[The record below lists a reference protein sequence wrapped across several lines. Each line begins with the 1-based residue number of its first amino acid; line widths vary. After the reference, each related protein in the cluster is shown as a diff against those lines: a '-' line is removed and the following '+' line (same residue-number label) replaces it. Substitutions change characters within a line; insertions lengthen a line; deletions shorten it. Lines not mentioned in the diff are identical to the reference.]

1 MMAVNLGLRGP
12 EEARNLVEYCNHKSG
27 SYYSD
32 LRIKHGVKEPHNIK
46 LWCLGNEMDG
56 DWQIGHKTA
65 YEYGRIASESAKVM
79 KWVDPDIELVLSG
92 SSNLGMKT
100 FGDWELQTL
109 DLAYDKVDY
118 VSLHQY
124 YDNKTGDTDSFLAKS
139 MAMDEFIKTVI
150 CICDTVKGKKHS
162 KKQVNLSFDEWN
174 VWYHSNGDY
183 VERWSVAPHQ
193 LEDYY
198 NFEDALLVA
207 LMLMTLLKHADRV
220 KIACLA
226 QLVNVIA
233 PIMTENN
240 GGIFE
245 QTIFYPF
252 MHLSNYARGSVLL
265 SNVTCDKHDS
275 KEFTDIPDMDCIAT
289 VSDDETEFTVF
300 AVNRCKSEDYTLS
313 VNMLDRKS
321 TRLNS
326 SHTS

>member
-1 MMAVNLGLRGP
+1 
-12 EEARNLVEYCNHKSG
+12 
-27 SYYSD
+27 
-32 LRIKHGVKEPHNIK
+32 
-46 LWCLGNEMDG
+46 
-56 DWQIGHKTA
+56 
-65 YEYGRIASESAKVM
+65 
-79 KWVDPDIELVLSG
+79 
-92 SSNLGMKT
+92 
-100 FGDWELQTL
+100 
-109 DLAYDKVDY
+109 
-118 VSLHQY
+118 
-124 YDNKTGDTDSFLAKS
+124 
-139 MAMDEFIKTVI
+139 MAMDEFINTVI

-289 VSDDETEFTVF
+289 VSDDETELTVF

-313 VNMLDRKS
+313 VNMLDLDGFEAVEHIEMAGFGALDGNNFVSAPVKPSLAPVPTTDGRACDIHIKPFS
-321 TRLNS
+321 WNVIRFKKK
-326 SHTS
+326 

>member
-1 MMAVNLGLRGP
+1 
-12 EEARNLVEYCNHKSG
+12 
-27 SYYSD
+27 
-32 LRIKHGVKEPHNIK
+32 
-46 LWCLGNEMDG
+46 
-56 DWQIGHKTA
+56 
-65 YEYGRIASESAKVM
+65 M

-174 VWYHSNGDY
+174 VWYHSNDDY

-265 SNVTCDKHDS
+265 TNVTCDKHDS
-275 KEFTDIPDMDCIAT
+275 KEFTDVPDMDCIAT
-289 VSDDETEFTVF
+289 VNDDETELTVF
-300 AVNRCKSEDYTLS
+300 AVNRCKGEDYTLS
-313 VNMLDRKS
+313 VNMLDLDGFEAVEHIEMAGFGALDGNNFVSAPVKPSLAPVPTTDGRVCDIHIKPFS
-321 TRLNS
+321 WNVIRFKKK
-326 SHTS
+326 